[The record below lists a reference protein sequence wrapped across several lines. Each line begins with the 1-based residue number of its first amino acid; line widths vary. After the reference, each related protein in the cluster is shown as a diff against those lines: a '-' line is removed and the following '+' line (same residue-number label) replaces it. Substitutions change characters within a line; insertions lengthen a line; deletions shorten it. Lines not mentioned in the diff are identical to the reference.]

1 LKRNLNT
8 SEHLPSSKL
17 GKLHRQSA
25 QYEVKR
31 EVTKKTKQA
40 IMLHVKQR
48 RVEAFEQKFRR
59 FEIRKNMHEVQHI
72 SYSWFTVNVIIG
84 SLYVWQTKAHNRL
97 VKDT

>member
-1 LKRNLNT
+1 LRKNLNT
-8 SEHLPSSKL
+8 SAYLPSSKL
-17 GKLHRQSA
+17 DKLQKQSTHN
-25 QYEVKR
+25 EVRR
-31 EVTKKTKQA
+31 EITQKTKQA
-40 IMLHVKQR
+40 ILEQVKQR

-72 SYSWFTVNVIIG
+72 SSSWFTVNVVIG